1 MQTRSESLSL
11 WLGVS
16 ILVHG
21 LAFVVWADRAF
32 QAPSVSQPAGGAATR
47 VSLRFAKP
55 SAKAIPAPTPDPV
68 ARSAPVSPPELA
80 PRQPARQAAVV
91 PPLPRESAPTRP
103 PRESTAKPPRTQ
115 TAEPAPVA
123 PPVALPEEPAAP
135 AVPEAAASA
144 EVAASAEA
152 AEASVPEAPDVPAE
166 DAESLPPTTSPAI
179 GLPAVSA
186 GQPMESE
193 AVDLLPSYVAEVRAR
208 IERQKRYPAM
218 ARRRGDEGVVLA
230 RVAIGS
236 DGGLDSIDLEG
247 EASPFL
253 LRATR
258 EAVERA
264 RPFPMPPRGAVT
276 IEVPVRWQVLR

>member
-55 SAKAIPAPTPDPV
+55 AAKPIPAPTPDPV
-68 ARSAPVSPPELA
+68 AKSAPVPPPELA
-80 PRQPARQAAVV
+80 PRQPARQAAVA
-91 PPLPRESAPTRP
+91 PPPPRESTPARP
-103 PRESTAKPPRTQ
+103 PRESTAKPP
-115 TAEPAPVA
+115 PVA
-123 PPVALPEEPAAP
+123 PPVAPPEEPVAP
-135 AVPEAAASA
+135 AAREATASV
-144 EVAASAEA
+144 EVAASTEA
-152 AEASVPEAPDVPAE
+152 AEASVPEELDVAGD
-166 DAESLPPTTSPAI
+166 DAESLPPTASPAS

-186 GQPMESE
+186 GQPAESE
-193 AVDLLPSYVAEVRAR
+193 AVDLLPSYVVEVRAR

-218 ARRRGDEGVVLA
+218 ARRRGDEGFVLA
-230 RVAIGS
+230 RVAIAS
-236 DGGLDSIDLEG
+236 DGDLDSIDLEG

-253 LRATR
+253 VRATR